1 MQYINKGR
9 DHTIVSVGTE
19 KDYDNAQHPFVIK
32 LFKKL
37 GIERIYLKVGWTQTF
52 YSLCVPPKPICHFSP
67 RCCQETPVLPFP
79 PQFPHLL
86 WISQSIPFKPCSI
99 QHKAESHPPTAG
111 GIYC

>member
-37 GIERIYLKVGWTQTF
+37 GIERIYLKVG
-52 YSLCVPPKPICHFSP
+52 
-67 RCCQETPVLPFP
+67 
-79 PQFPHLL
+79 
-86 WISQSIPFKPCSI
+86 
-99 QHKAESHPPTAG
+99 
-111 GIYC
+111 